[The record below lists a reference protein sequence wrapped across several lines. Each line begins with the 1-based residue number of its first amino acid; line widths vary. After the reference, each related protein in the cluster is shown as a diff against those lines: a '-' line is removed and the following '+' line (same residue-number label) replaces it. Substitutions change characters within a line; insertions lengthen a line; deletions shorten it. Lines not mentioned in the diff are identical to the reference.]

1 MTKKF
6 TKDFT
11 KDYYKGL
18 SGVYFFKILNT
29 IIKMG
34 NLRDR
39 NVKILDFGCGV
50 GHLKKLLPGKVIN
63 YDLNPEL
70 TEIDDWKN
78 ATFDAVVANQVLIYL
93 SKDELMKL
101 LDELYKHNP
110 KLEMY
115 VGIST
120 QGIINKILR
129 IFANQRDSYADVK
142 LSPKDE
148 ISALKQK
155 MDVIKKKNVF
165 FMCDVYSLRFKKPN

>member
-1 MTKKF
+1 MEKKF

-18 SGVYFFKILNT
+18 SGIYFFKILRT

-63 YDLNPEL
+63 YDVNPEL
-70 TEIDDWKN
+70 TEIEDWKK
-78 ATFDAVVANQVLIYL
+78 ADFDAVVANQVLIYL
-93 SKDELMKL
+93 SKDELMSL
-101 LDELYKHNP
+101 LEELYKHNP
-110 KLEMY
+110 KIEMY

-129 IFANQRDSYADVK
+129 IFANQGDSYADCK

-148 ISALKQK
+148 ISILKQK
-155 MDVIKKKNVF
+155 MDVIKKRTVF
-165 FMCDVYSLRFKKPN
+165 FMTEVYSLRFKNPN